1 MDEKD
6 VLIIFGAGL
15 IIFVGAVYLINK
27 NKNTETTQPATSE
40 TSISSTSST
49 STSPSYYESQLL
61 NAFLITNPP
70 LEIARQ
76 IYSLLY
82 LH

>member
-49 STSPSYYESQLL
+49 STSPSYSPYL
-61 NAFLITNPP
+61 NAFLIANPP
-70 LEIARQ
+70 LAIAGQ

>member
-27 NKNTETTQPATSE
+27 SKNTETTQPTTSE
-40 TSISSTSST
+40 TYTSST
-49 STSPSYYESQLL
+49 STSPSYYENQLL